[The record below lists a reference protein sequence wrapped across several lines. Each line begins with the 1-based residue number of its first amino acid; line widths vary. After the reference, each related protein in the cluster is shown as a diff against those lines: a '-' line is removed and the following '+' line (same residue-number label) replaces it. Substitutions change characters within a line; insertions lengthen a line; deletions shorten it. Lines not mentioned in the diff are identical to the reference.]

1 MKKQLCIILSLLMML
16 SVLSKK
22 SYAVYGD
29 DIREMTN
36 EDGSITKVYKKAVIH
51 GLTEKQNGTL
61 QMEDHS
67 EIKKILSELG
77 MEDDFINKL
86 TEEDLAFYENSS
98 SIVGKTSYI
107 KIDAEG
113 NSHVISEYDALNA
126 VEELES
132 RDIDQSTYGSHEQD
146 IYQDEYMRV
155 FHMVSQ
161 WRDTPEFRFV
171 TDARW
176 LRMPA
181 FRRTDSIGSC
191 AQSISIIPRS
201 ERGWYDFE
209 RRTNYTHGW
218 EKDGDFIRSRDIS
231 RDSHGTF
238 NGAAAEIDLPNDY
251 FGNYSF
257 EEYRD
262 FKAHFQFDAE
272 MIYPNSSTIFDSIGT
287 YDHIVYHIG
296 FFPSISIGFKGGSM
310 SIGFDISYGHDRR
323 NVELQLYY
331 QR

>member
-1 MKKQLCIILSLLMML
+1 MML

-191 AQSISIIPRS
+191 AQEISIIPHS
-201 ERGWYDFE
+201 EEGWYDFE
-209 RRTNYTHGW
+209 RRTNHTHGW
-218 EKDGDFIRSRDIS
+218 EREDSIYFRPRDIL

-238 NGAAAEIDLPNDY
+238 DGAAAKMDLPNDY

-272 MIYPNSSTIFDSIGT
+272 VRHTDLTTKFNSIGS
-287 YDHIVYHIG
+287 YDHLTYHIY
-296 FFPSISIGFKGGSM
+296 FSPSIAIGYSGGSM
-310 SIGFDISYGHDRR
+310 SIGLNLSSAHERR
-323 NVELQLYY
+323 NVELQVYY
-331 QR
+331 QK